1 MKQVIYLHA
10 PGKSK
15 TNHDIGAMRHWSSD
29 DGAGDDHLDAGP
41 GNDSCVAVVG
51 SAPTGSSASSFDHA

>member
-15 TNHDIGAMRHWSSD
+15 TNHDIGVMRHWCSYG
-29 DGAGDDHLDAGP
+29 GAGDDPLDAGP
-41 GNDSCVAVVG
+41 GNDLLRGGGRQCTDRSIG
-51 SAPTGSSASSFDHA
+51 L

>member
-10 PGKSK
+10 PGKTK
-15 TNHDIGAMRHWSSD
+15 TNHDVGAMGHWPSD

-41 GNDSCVAVVG
+41 GNDVLRGGGRQC
-51 SAPTGSSASSFDHA
+51 TDRIIRLEL